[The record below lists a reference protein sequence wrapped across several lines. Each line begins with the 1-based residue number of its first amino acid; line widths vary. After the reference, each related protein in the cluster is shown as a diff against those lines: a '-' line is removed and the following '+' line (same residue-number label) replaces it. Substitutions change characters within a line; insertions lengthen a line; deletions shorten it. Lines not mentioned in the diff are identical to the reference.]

1 MSSVKVIKFPKRH
14 NIAGQSGIQ
23 SEMERPRLYY
33 KMLTLIRSAMVLFIL
48 SGKAEHKHGQEN
60 KNPRELKTK
69 TKKNQMKESLMK
81 ERNRPKEKLKVM
93 K

>member
-1 MSSVKVIKFPKRH
+1 
-14 NIAGQSGIQ
+14 
-23 SEMERPRLYY
+23 
-33 KMLTLIRSAMVLFIL
+33 MVLFIL
-48 SGKAEHKHGQEN
+48 SGKAEHKHGQVN